1 MYYKKGIITIR
12 YVYSEQAQLQSII
25 SAIKK
30 QFIWLDSWKASA
42 GHTINVWDID
52 YGRWSPS
59 SIRRETQTRPFN
71 LNYQLKIIKY
81 NYIPNYL
88 SW

>member
-30 QFIWLDSWKASA
+30 QFI
-42 GHTINVWDID
+42 
-52 YGRWSPS
+52 
-59 SIRRETQTRPFN
+59 
-71 LNYQLKIIKY
+71 
-81 NYIPNYL
+81 
-88 SW
+88 